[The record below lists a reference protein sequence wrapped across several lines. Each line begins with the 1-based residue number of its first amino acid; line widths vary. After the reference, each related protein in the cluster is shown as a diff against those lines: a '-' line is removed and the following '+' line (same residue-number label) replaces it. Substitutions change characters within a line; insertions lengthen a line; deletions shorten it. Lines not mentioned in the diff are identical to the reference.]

1 MVKEWAEISIQTT
14 QEGVE
19 AIANVFH
26 EFGAGGVVI
35 EDPAAVAALRDSE
48 RRDAS
53 EIPDG
58 APVADGVTIK
68 AYLPVNAH
76 LQERLGAIQGAVNH
90 VLKVL
95 NIDGRIRLQ
104 RVDEEEWSTAWK
116 SYYKPLRVGRNLV
129 IKPSW
134 EDYEKQPD
142 DVVIELDPGM
152 AFGTGTHPT
161 TAMALVL
168 LEKHLRPNT
177 RVFDVG
183 TGSGILAI
191 AAALLGAAEVTAVD
205 SDPVA
210 VDVAWENCVRNGVSD
225 RVSVQGGNLLEEL
238 VGQADLVLANI
249 TAQVLLE
256 LIEDLPS
263 HIEAAGVFIGSGVI
277 QSHFDEVKDA
287 LDERG
292 FKLLEIIGQEEWVA
306 FAATKGEEQ

>member
-1 MVKEWAEISIQTT
+1 VVKEWAEISIQTT